1 MTASWRKRDLF
12 SFFLLPAPDAR
23 PNLTA
28 SFQNTWSRVTFWATD
43 RRAVFLLLDEGQHAG
58 EDARA
63 HHQVL
68 LLLHVPLED
77 PQHHRQQDAPRL
89 CRVKKGT
96 CDGAHED
103 TLGSEHKHKQRQ
115 STHKG
120 KSFGLFLFL

>member
-1 MTASWRKRDLF
+1 MTASWRKRGLFPF

-89 CRVKKGT
+89 CRVKK
-96 CDGAHED
+96 
-103 TLGSEHKHKQRQ
+103 SNMRQ
-115 STHKG
+115 ST
-120 KSFGLFLFL
+120 